1 MSGSFRTIPPTPLS
15 DGTHA
20 EIMGKVVTVLRKI

>member
-1 MSGSFRTIPPTPLS
+1 MSGLFRTIPLTPPI